1 MPIFVP
7 IIMHKLFVLTFPLI
21 LASGCLNRVQV
32 GPVSFPVNQPR
43 PMPKSSFFEL
53 SATDING
60 ELVKLERYNGQ
71 KVMVVNTASECGFT
85 PQYKQLQELY
95 ETYKDKGFVVL
106 GFPSNDFGGQEPG
119 SETEI
124 ASFCQKNYG
133 VTFPLMS
140 KVHTKG
146 PEQHAVYQWLA
157 DQQQNGVMDTE
168 VKWNF
173 HKYLIDQDGRLN
185 MSLESAVD
193 PSDQRVIDW
202 IEAK

>member
-1 MPIFVP
+1 
-7 IIMHKLFVLTFPLI
+7 MHKLFVLTFPLI

-60 ELVKLERYNGQ
+60 ELVKLERYKGQ

-106 GFPSNDFGGQEPG
+106 GVPSNDFG
-119 SETEI
+119 
-124 ASFCQKNYG
+124 
-133 VTFPLMS
+133 
-140 KVHTKG
+140 
-146 PEQHAVYQWLA
+146 
-157 DQQQNGVMDTE
+157 
-168 VKWNF
+168 
-173 HKYLIDQDGRLN
+173 DQDQAPKRRRQL
-185 MSLESAVD
+185 LPEELRRHL
-193 PSDQRVIDW
+193 PSDEQGAYEGAGTTRRVSV
-202 IEAK
+202 AR